1 VTQRI
6 KATIGSYLV
15 ALVMLAVIP
24 LMLIAGV
31 LIWRQTVLQR
41 QAFERSLLQ
50 TAQALSLAVDRHLF
64 SDRVMLETLAQSPLL
79 ERGDIRGFYALASRV
94 IGEHGGLFISL
105 FDDAGRQLF
114 NTLRPPG
121 EPLPTPFAHPPP
133 ADAERPPL
141 GDPSAMQEVLR
152 TGRPVNSDLV
162 FGLVADRLLFTINV
176 PVTRG
181 GRIRYVLN
189 AAFEPAV
196 MTRLLQES
204 KQFSGVPAWI
214 WDRRGFIVGRWQNAD
229 AFVGHRVPPQQLEQI
244 RERSA
249 GVAKGESP
257 EGMALYYSYARSPVT
272 GWTAS
277 VGAERGE
284 LDRAVRAGW
293 IVGGALMFGGALL
306 GVLLALSIAARLR
319 RSIVSLAAAASRNEP
334 PQALGLR
341 TREIELLEHA
351 VLEAAHASE
360 ARLRREQAEAE
371 SETKDRYIATL
382 SHELRNPLAALG
394 NAVHLLGLEG
404 RDEGR
409 EKIGPTLEMMRR
421 QIAQLTRM
429 VNDLLDVSRV
439 THGKIAL
446 QLAPTDLAAVLA
458 RAIETAVP
466 ALQAKRLSITHEL
479 APGPLMVRGD
489 AARLLQVFSNLLD
502 NAAKFTPPL
511 GEVAVSLA
519 REGAEAIATVSD
531 NGVGIDPAFLPR
543 MFEAFTQADTS
554 LERTTSGLGLGLALA
569 RQIVEAHGGRISA
582 TSAGR
587 GQGSRFTVRIPLVS
601 ESSEAFR

>member
-1 VTQRI
+1 MART
-6 KATIGSYLV
+6 KATFGSYLV

-50 TAQALSLAVDRHLF
+50 TAQALSLAVDRQIF
-64 SDRVMLETLAQSPLL
+64 ADAVMLQTLAQSPLL
-79 ERGDIRGFYALASRV
+79 ERGELRGFHAVAARV

-105 FDDAGRQLF
+105 FDEKGRQIF

-121 EPLPTPFAHPPP
+121 APLPTPFEYPAPPDP
-133 ADAERPPL
+133 ERPPL
-141 GDPSAMQEVLR
+141 GDPSALEEVLR
-152 TGRPVNSDLV
+152 TGKPANSDLV
-162 FGLVADRLLFTINV
+162 YGLVAGRLIFLVNV
-176 PVTRG
+176 PVIRG

-189 AAFEPAV
+189 AAFSPDV
-196 MTRLLQES
+196 MTRLLQENR
-204 KQFSGVPAWI
+204 QFAGVPAWI

-229 AFVGHRVPPQQLEQI
+229 AFVGRRVPPQQLEQI
-244 RERSA
+244 KARSS

-293 IVGGALMFGGALL
+293 IVGGTLMVGGVLL
-306 GVLLALSIAARLR
+306 GLLLALSIAARLR

-334 PQALGLR
+334 PQAVGLR

-351 VLEAAHASE
+351 VLEAAHARE

-394 NAVHLLGLEG
+394 NAVHLLGMD
-404 RDEGR
+404 RR
-409 EKIGPTLEMMRR
+409 EDFAPTLEMMQR

-439 THGKIAL
+439 THGKITL
-446 QLAPTDLAAVLA
+446 RLEPTDLARVVA
-458 RAIETAVP
+458 RAIETATP
-466 ALQAKRLSITHEL
+466 ALEAKRLRLTHEL

-502 NAAKFTPPL
+502 NATKFTPSG
-511 GEVAVSLA
+511 GEVGVTLASEDTQALAV
-519 REGAEAIATVSD
+519 VSD
-531 NGVGIDPAFLPR
+531 NGVGIDAAFLPK

-554 LERTTSGLGLGLALA
+554 LERATSGLGLGLALA
-569 RQIVEAHGGRISA
+569 RQIVEAHGGSISA

-587 GQGSRFTVRIPLVS
+587 GQGSRLTVRLPLLV
-601 ESSEAFR
+601 

>member
-1 VTQRI
+1 VART
-6 KATIGSYLV
+6 KATFGSYLV

-50 TAQALSLAVDRHLF
+50 TAQALSLAVDRQIF
-64 SDRVMLETLAQSPLL
+64 ADAVMLQTLAQSPLL
-79 ERGDIRGFYALASRV
+79 ERGELRGFHAVAARV

-105 FDDAGRQLF
+105 FDEKGRQIF

-121 EPLPTPFAHPPP
+121 APLPTPFEYPAPPDP
-133 ADAERPPL
+133 ERPPL
-141 GDPSAMQEVLR
+141 GDPSALEEVLR
-152 TGRPVNSDLV
+152 TGKPANSDLV
-162 FGLVADRLLFTINV
+162 YGLVAGRLIFLVNV
-176 PVTRG
+176 PVIRG

-189 AAFEPAV
+189 AAFSPDV
-196 MTRLLQES
+196 MTRLLQENR
-204 KQFSGVPAWI
+204 QFAGVPAWI

-229 AFVGHRVPPQQLEQI
+229 AFVGRRVPPQQLEQI
-244 RERSA
+244 KARSS

-257 EGMALYYSYARSPVT
+257 EGIALYYSYARSPVT

-293 IVGGALMFGGALL
+293 IVGGTLMVGGVLL
-306 GVLLALSIAARLR
+306 GLLLALSIAARLR

-334 PQALGLR
+334 PQAVGLR

-351 VLEAAHASE
+351 VLEAAHARE

-394 NAVHLLGLEG
+394 NAVHLLGMD
-404 RDEGR
+404 RR
-409 EKIGPTLEMMRR
+409 EDFAPTLEMMQR

-439 THGKIAL
+439 THGKITL
-446 QLAPTDLAAVLA
+446 RLEPTDLARVVA
-458 RAIETAVP
+458 RAIETATP
-466 ALQAKRLSITHEL
+466 ALEAKRLRLTHEL

-502 NAAKFTPPL
+502 NATKFTPSG
-511 GEVAVSLA
+511 GEVGVTLASEDTQALAV
-519 REGAEAIATVSD
+519 VSD
-531 NGVGIDPAFLPR
+531 NGVGIDAAFLPK

-554 LERTTSGLGLGLALA
+554 LERATSGLGLGLALA
-569 RQIVEAHGGRISA
+569 RQIVEAHGGSISA

-587 GQGSRFTVRIPLVS
+587 GQGSRLTVRLPLLV
-601 ESSEAFR
+601 

>member
-1 VTQRI
+1 MARI
-6 KATIGSYLV
+6 KATFGSYLV

-50 TAQALSLAVDRHLF
+50 TAQALSLAVDRQIF
-64 SDRVMLETLAQSPLL
+64 ADRVMLETLARSPLL
-79 ERGDIRGFYALASRV
+79 DRGDIRGFYALCARV
-94 IGEHGGLFISL
+94 NAEHGSLFISL
-105 FDDAGRQLF
+105 FDNTGKQIF
-114 NTLRPPG
+114 NTLRAPG
-121 EPLPTPFAHPPP
+121 AALPTPFEFPPPSDPEHPPI
-133 ADAERPPL
+133 
-141 GDPSAMQEVLR
+141 GDPSALQEVLR
-152 TGRPVNSDLV
+152 TGKPVNSDLV
-162 FGLVADRLLFTINV
+162 YGLVAGRLIFLVNV
-176 PVTRG
+176 PVIRG
-181 GRIRYVLN
+181 KRIRYVLN
-189 AAFEPAV
+189 AGFEPQV

-204 KQFSGVPAWI
+204 KQFAGVPAWI
-214 WDRRGFIVGRWQNAD
+214 WDRRGFIVGRSQNAEQY
-229 AFVGHRVPPQQLEQI
+229 VGRRVPPQQLEQI
-244 RERSA
+244 SLRNA
-249 GVAKGESP
+249 GVSKGKSA
-257 EGMALYYSYARSPVT
+257 EGIELYYSYARSPIS

-293 IVGGALMFGGALL
+293 VVGGTLMVVGMLAGLS
-306 GVLLALSIAARLR
+306 LALSLAARLR
-319 RSIVSLAAAASRNEP
+319 RAIVSLAGAASRNEP
-334 PQALGLR
+334 PDAAGLR

-351 VLEAAHASE
+351 VLEAAQARE
-360 ARLRREQAEAE
+360 ARARRAQAEAE

-382 SHELRNPLAALG
+382 SHELRNPLAALN
-394 NAVHLLGLEG
+394 NAVYLLGMEG
-404 RDEGR
+404 RKE
-409 EKIGPTLEMMRR
+409 IAPTLEMMQR

-429 VNDLLDVSRV
+429 VNDLLDVSRE

-458 RAIETAVP
+458 QAIETAVP
-466 ALQAKRLSITHEL
+466 ALQAKRLTLTHEL

-502 NAAKFTPPL
+502 NAAKFTPP
-511 GEVAVSLA
+511 GGKVSVSLA
-519 REGAEAIATVSD
+519 REDAEALATVSD
-531 NGVGIDPAFLPR
+531 NGVGIDPAFLPS

-569 RQIVEAHGGRISA
+569 RQIVEAHGGRVSA

-587 GQGSRFTVRIPLVS
+587 GQGSRFTVRLPLLS
-601 ESSEAFR
+601 ESPS

>member
-1 VTQRI
+1 MTQRI
-6 KATIGSYLV
+6 KATFGSYLV

-50 TAQALSLAVDRHLF
+50 TAQALSLAVDRQIF
-64 SDRVMLETLAQSPLL
+64 ADAVMLQTLAQSPLL
-79 ERGDIRGFYALASRV
+79 ERGELRGFHAVAARV

-105 FDDAGRQLF
+105 FDEKGRQIF

-121 EPLPTPFAHPPP
+121 APLPTPFEYPAPPDP
-133 ADAERPPL
+133 ERPPL
-141 GDPSAMQEVLR
+141 GDPSALEEVLR
-152 TGRPVNSDLV
+152 TGKPANSDLV
-162 FGLVADRLLFTINV
+162 YGLVAGRLIFLVNV
-176 PVTRG
+176 PVIRG

-189 AAFEPAV
+189 AAFSPDV
-196 MTRLLQES
+196 MTRLLQENR
-204 KQFSGVPAWI
+204 QFAGVPAWI

-229 AFVGHRVPPQQLEQI
+229 AFVGRRVPPQQLEQI
-244 RERSA
+244 KARSS

-293 IVGGALMFGGALL
+293 IVGGTLMVGGVLL
-306 GVLLALSIAARLR
+306 GLLLALSIAARLR

-334 PQALGLR
+334 PQAVGLR

-351 VLEAAHASE
+351 VLEAAHARE

-394 NAVHLLGLEG
+394 NAVHLLGMD
-404 RDEGR
+404 RR
-409 EKIGPTLEMMRR
+409 EDFAPTLEMMQR

-439 THGKIAL
+439 THGKITL
-446 QLAPTDLAAVLA
+446 RLEPTDLARVVA
-458 RAIETAVP
+458 RAIETATP
-466 ALQAKRLSITHEL
+466 ALEAKRLRLTHEL

-502 NAAKFTPPL
+502 NATKFTPSG
-511 GEVAVSLA
+511 GEVGVTLASEDARALAV
-519 REGAEAIATVSD
+519 VSD
-531 NGVGIDPAFLPR
+531 NGVGIDAAFLPK

-554 LERTTSGLGLGLALA
+554 LERATSGLGLGLALA
-569 RQIVEAHGGRISA
+569 RQIVEAHGGSISA

-587 GQGSRFTVRIPLVS
+587 GQGSRLTVRLPLLV
-601 ESSEAFR
+601 

>member
-1 VTQRI
+1 
-6 KATIGSYLV
+6 
-15 ALVMLAVIP
+15 MLAVIP

-50 TAQALSLAVDRHLF
+50 TAQALSLAVDRQIF
-64 SDRVMLETLAQSPLL
+64 ADAVMLQTLAQSPLL
-79 ERGDIRGFYALASRV
+79 ERGELRGFHAVAARV
-94 IGEHGGLFISL
+94 IAEHGGLFISL
-105 FDDAGRQLF
+105 FDEKGRQIF

-121 EPLPTPFAHPPP
+121 APLPTPFEYPAPPDP
-133 ADAERPPL
+133 ERPPL
-141 GDPSAMQEVLR
+141 GDPSALEEVLR
-152 TGRPVNSDLV
+152 TGKPANSDLV
-162 FGLVADRLLFTINV
+162 YGLVAGRLIFLVNV
-176 PVTRG
+176 PVIRG

-189 AAFEPAV
+189 AAFSPDV
-196 MTRLLQES
+196 MTRLLQENR
-204 KQFSGVPAWI
+204 QFAGVPAWI
-214 WDRRGFIVGRWQNAD
+214 WDRRGFIVGRWQND
-229 AFVGHRVPPQQLEQI
+229 EQFVGHRVPPQQLEQL
-244 RERSA
+244 RTRNA
-249 GVAKGESP
+249 GVAKGESA
-257 EGMALYYSYARSPVT
+257 EGIELYYSYARSPVT

-293 IVGGALMFGGALL
+293 IVGGTLMVGGVLL
-306 GVLLALSIAARLR
+306 GLLLALSIAARLR

-334 PQALGLR
+334 PQAVGLR

-351 VLEAAHASE
+351 VLEAAHARE

-394 NAVHLLGLEG
+394 NAVHLLGMD
-404 RDEGR
+404 RR
-409 EKIGPTLEMMRR
+409 EDFAPTLEMMQR

-439 THGKIAL
+439 THGKITL
-446 QLAPTDLAAVLA
+446 RLEPTDLARVVA
-458 RAIETAVP
+458 RAIETATP
-466 ALQAKRLSITHEL
+466 ALEAKRLRLTHEL

-502 NAAKFTPPL
+502 NATKFTPSG
-511 GEVAVSLA
+511 GEVGVTLASEDTQALAV
-519 REGAEAIATVSD
+519 VSD
-531 NGVGIDPAFLPR
+531 NGVGIDAAFLPK

-554 LERTTSGLGLGLALA
+554 LERATSGLGLGLALA
-569 RQIVEAHGGRISA
+569 RQIVEAHGGSISA

-587 GQGSRFTVRIPLVS
+587 GQGSRLTVRLPLLV
-601 ESSEAFR
+601 

>member
-1 VTQRI
+1 MART
-6 KATIGSYLV
+6 KATFGSYLV

-50 TAQALSLAVDRHLF
+50 TAQALSLAVDRQIF
-64 SDRVMLETLAQSPLL
+64 ADAVMLQTLAQSPLL
-79 ERGDIRGFYALASRV
+79 ERGELRGFHAVAARV

-105 FDDAGRQLF
+105 FDEKGRQIF

-121 EPLPTPFAHPPP
+121 APLPTPFEYPAPPDP
-133 ADAERPPL
+133 ERPPL
-141 GDPSAMQEVLR
+141 GDPSALEEVLR
-152 TGRPVNSDLV
+152 TGKPANSDLV
-162 FGLVADRLLFTINV
+162 YGLVAGRLIFLVNV
-176 PVTRG
+176 PVIRG

-189 AAFEPAV
+189 AAFSPDV
-196 MTRLLQES
+196 MTRLLQENR
-204 KQFSGVPAWI
+204 QFAGVPAWI
-214 WDRRGFIVGRWQNAD
+214 WDRRGFIVGRSQNAEQY
-229 AFVGHRVPPQQLEQI
+229 VGRRVPPQQLEQI
-244 RERSA
+244 KARSS

-293 IVGGALMFGGALL
+293 IVGGTLMVGGVLL
-306 GVLLALSIAARLR
+306 GLLLALSIAARLR

-334 PQALGLR
+334 PQAVGLR

-351 VLEAAHASE
+351 VLEAAHARE

-394 NAVHLLGLEG
+394 NAVHLLGMD
-404 RDEGR
+404 RR
-409 EKIGPTLEMMRR
+409 EDFAPTLEMMQR

-439 THGKIAL
+439 THGKITL
-446 QLAPTDLAAVLA
+446 RLEPTDLARVVA
-458 RAIETAVP
+458 RAIETATP
-466 ALQAKRLSITHEL
+466 ALEAKRLRLTHEL

-502 NAAKFTPPL
+502 NATKFTPSG
-511 GEVAVSLA
+511 GEVGVTLASEDAQALAV
-519 REGAEAIATVSD
+519 VSD
-531 NGVGIDPAFLPR
+531 NGVGIDAAFLPK

-554 LERTTSGLGLGLALA
+554 LERATSGLGLGLALA
-569 RQIVEAHGGRISA
+569 RQIVEAHGGSISA

-587 GQGSRFTVRIPLVS
+587 GQGSRLTVRLPLLV
-601 ESSEAFR
+601 

>member
-1 VTQRI
+1 VART
-6 KATIGSYLV
+6 KATFGSYLV

-50 TAQALSLAVDRHLF
+50 TAQALSLAVDRQIF
-64 SDRVMLETLAQSPLL
+64 ADAVMLQTLAQSPLL
-79 ERGDIRGFYALASRV
+79 ERGELRGFHAVAARV

-105 FDDAGRQLF
+105 FDEKGRQIF

-121 EPLPTPFAHPPP
+121 APLPTPFEYPAPPDP
-133 ADAERPPL
+133 ERPPL
-141 GDPSAMQEVLR
+141 GDPSALEEVLR
-152 TGRPVNSDLV
+152 TGKPANSDLV
-162 FGLVADRLLFTINV
+162 YGLVAGRLIFLVNV
-176 PVTRG
+176 PVIRG

-189 AAFEPAV
+189 AAFSPDV
-196 MTRLLQES
+196 MTRLLQENR
-204 KQFSGVPAWI
+204 QFAGVPAWI

-229 AFVGHRVPPQQLEQI
+229 AFVGRRVPPQQLEQI
-244 RERSA
+244 KARSS

-293 IVGGALMFGGALL
+293 IVGGTLMVGGVLL
-306 GVLLALSIAARLR
+306 GLLLALSIAARLR

-334 PQALGLR
+334 PQAVGLR

-351 VLEAAHASE
+351 VLEAAHARE

-394 NAVHLLGLEG
+394 NAVHLLGMD
-404 RDEGR
+404 RR
-409 EKIGPTLEMMRR
+409 EDFAPTLEMMQR

-439 THGKIAL
+439 THGKITL
-446 QLAPTDLAAVLA
+446 RLEPTDLARVVA
-458 RAIETAVP
+458 RAIETATP
-466 ALQAKRLSITHEL
+466 ALEAKRLRLTHEL

-502 NAAKFTPPL
+502 NATKFTPSG
-511 GEVAVSLA
+511 GEVGVTLASEDKQALAV
-519 REGAEAIATVSD
+519 VSD
-531 NGVGIDPAFLPR
+531 NGVGIDAAFLPK

-554 LERTTSGLGLGLALA
+554 LERATSGLGLGLALA
-569 RQIVEAHGGRISA
+569 RQIVEAHGGSISA

-587 GQGSRFTVRIPLVS
+587 GQGSRLTVRLPLLV
-601 ESSEAFR
+601 

>member
-1 VTQRI
+1 VART
-6 KATIGSYLV
+6 KATFGSYLV

-50 TAQALSLAVDRHLF
+50 TAQALSLAVDRQIF
-64 SDRVMLETLAQSPLL
+64 ADAVMLQTLAQSPLL
-79 ERGDIRGFYALASRV
+79 ERGELRGFHAVAARV

-105 FDDAGRQLF
+105 FDEKGRQIF

-121 EPLPTPFAHPPP
+121 APLPTPFEYPAPPDP
-133 ADAERPPL
+133 ERPPL
-141 GDPSAMQEVLR
+141 GDPSALEEVLR
-152 TGRPVNSDLV
+152 TGKPANSDLV
-162 FGLVADRLLFTINV
+162 YGLVAGRLIFLVNV
-176 PVTRG
+176 PVIRG

-189 AAFEPAV
+189 AAFSPDV
-196 MTRLLQES
+196 MTRLLQENR
-204 KQFSGVPAWI
+204 QFAGVPAWI

-229 AFVGHRVPPQQLEQI
+229 AFVGRRVPPQQLEQI
-244 RERSA
+244 KARSS

-257 EGMALYYSYARSPVT
+257 EGIALYYSYARSPVT

-293 IVGGALMFGGALL
+293 IVGGTLMVGGVLL
-306 GVLLALSIAARLR
+306 GLLLALSIAARLR

-334 PQALGLR
+334 PQAVGLR

-351 VLEAAHASE
+351 VLEAAHARE

-394 NAVHLLGLEG
+394 NAVHLLGMD
-404 RDEGR
+404 RR
-409 EKIGPTLEMMRR
+409 EDFAPTLEMMQR

-439 THGKIAL
+439 THGKITL
-446 QLAPTDLAAVLA
+446 RLEPTDLARVVA
-458 RAIETAVP
+458 RAIETATP
-466 ALQAKRLSITHEL
+466 ALEAKRLRLTHEL

-502 NAAKFTPPL
+502 NATKFTPSG
-511 GEVAVSLA
+511 GEVGVTLASEDARALAV
-519 REGAEAIATVSD
+519 VSD
-531 NGVGIDPAFLPR
+531 NGVGIDAAFLPK

-554 LERTTSGLGLGLALA
+554 LERATSGLGLGLALA
-569 RQIVEAHGGRISA
+569 RQIVEAHGGSISA

-587 GQGSRFTVRIPLVS
+587 GQGSRLTVRLPLLV
-601 ESSEAFR
+601 

>member
-1 VTQRI
+1 MART
-6 KATIGSYLV
+6 KATFGSYLV

-50 TAQALSLAVDRHLF
+50 TAQALSLAVDRQIF
-64 SDRVMLETLAQSPLL
+64 ADAVMLQTLAQSPLL
-79 ERGDIRGFYALASRV
+79 ERGELRGFHAVAARV
-94 IGEHGGLFISL
+94 IAEHGGLFISL
-105 FDDAGRQLF
+105 FDEKGRQIF

-121 EPLPTPFAHPPP
+121 APLPTPFEYPAPPDP
-133 ADAERPPL
+133 ERPPL
-141 GDPSAMQEVLR
+141 GDPSALEEVLR
-152 TGRPVNSDLV
+152 TGKPANSDLV
-162 FGLVADRLLFTINV
+162 YGLVAGRLIFLVNV
-176 PVTRG
+176 PVIRG

-189 AAFEPAV
+189 AAFSPDV
-196 MTRLLQES
+196 MTRLLQENR
-204 KQFSGVPAWI
+204 QFAGVPAWI

-229 AFVGHRVPPQQLEQI
+229 AFVGRRVPPQQLEQI
-244 RERSA
+244 KARSS

-257 EGMALYYSYARSPVT
+257 EGIALYYSYARSPVT

-293 IVGGALMFGGALL
+293 IVGGTLMVGGVLL
-306 GVLLALSIAARLR
+306 GLLLALSIAARLR

-334 PQALGLR
+334 PQAVGLR

-351 VLEAAHASE
+351 VLEAAHARE

-394 NAVHLLGLEG
+394 NAVHLLGMD
-404 RDEGR
+404 RR
-409 EKIGPTLEMMRR
+409 EDFAPTLEMMQR

-439 THGKIAL
+439 THGKITL
-446 QLAPTDLAAVLA
+446 RLEPTDLARVVA
-458 RAIETAVP
+458 RAIETATP
-466 ALQAKRLSITHEL
+466 ALEAKRLRLTHEL

-502 NAAKFTPPL
+502 NATKFTPSG
-511 GEVAVSLA
+511 GEVGVTLASEDKQALAV
-519 REGAEAIATVSD
+519 VSD
-531 NGVGIDPAFLPR
+531 NGVGIDAAFLPR

-554 LERTTSGLGLGLALA
+554 LERATSGLGLGLALA
-569 RQIVEAHGGRISA
+569 RQIVEAHGGSISA

-587 GQGSRFTVRIPLVS
+587 GQGSRLTVRLPLLV
-601 ESSEAFR
+601 

>member
-1 VTQRI
+1 MART
-6 KATIGSYLV
+6 KATFGSYLV

-50 TAQALSLAVDRHLF
+50 TAQALSLAVDRQIF
-64 SDRVMLETLAQSPLL
+64 ADAVMLQTLAQSPLL
-79 ERGDIRGFYALASRV
+79 ERGELRGFHAVAARV

-105 FDDAGRQLF
+105 FDEKGRQIF

-121 EPLPTPFAHPPP
+121 APLPTPFEYPAPPDP
-133 ADAERPPL
+133 ERPPL
-141 GDPSAMQEVLR
+141 GDPSALEEVLR
-152 TGRPVNSDLV
+152 TGKPANSDLV
-162 FGLVADRLLFTINV
+162 YGLVAGRLIFLVNV
-176 PVTRG
+176 PVIRG

-189 AAFEPAV
+189 AAFSPDV
-196 MTRLLQES
+196 MTRLLQENR
-204 KQFSGVPAWI
+204 QFAGVPAWI

-229 AFVGHRVPPQQLEQI
+229 AFVGRRVPPQQLEQI
-244 RERSA
+244 KARSS

-293 IVGGALMFGGALL
+293 IVGGTLMVGGVLL
-306 GVLLALSIAARLR
+306 GLLLALSIAARLR

-334 PQALGLR
+334 PQAVGLR

-351 VLEAAHASE
+351 VLEAAHARE

-394 NAVHLLGLEG
+394 NAVHLLGMD
-404 RDEGR
+404 RR
-409 EKIGPTLEMMRR
+409 EDFAPTLEMMQR

-439 THGKIAL
+439 THGKITL
-446 QLAPTDLAAVLA
+446 RLEPTDLARVVA
-458 RAIETAVP
+458 RAIETATP
-466 ALQAKRLSITHEL
+466 ALEAKRLRLTHEL

-502 NAAKFTPPL
+502 NATKFTPSG
-511 GEVAVSLA
+511 GEVGVTLASEDAQALAV
-519 REGAEAIATVSD
+519 VSD
-531 NGVGIDPAFLPR
+531 NGVGIDAAFLPK

-554 LERTTSGLGLGLALA
+554 LERATSGLGLGLALA
-569 RQIVEAHGGRISA
+569 RQIVEAHGGSISA

-587 GQGSRFTVRIPLVS
+587 GQGSRLTVRLPLLV
-601 ESSEAFR
+601 